1 MGILKN
7 MLYRAYHLCDPGPER
22 EEEIKT
28 LNFAFINQNYPPKQV
43 LKLFNPTKNLMEMK
57 RKTKELKKG
66 QSQLLFHT

>member
-1 MGILKN
+1 MGILEN
-7 MLYRAYHLCDPGPER
+7 MRYRAYNLCDPGPER

-28 LNFAFINQNYPPKQV
+28 LNFAFINQNYPPKEV
-43 LKLFNPTKNLMEMK
+43 LKTIQSYQESDGKK